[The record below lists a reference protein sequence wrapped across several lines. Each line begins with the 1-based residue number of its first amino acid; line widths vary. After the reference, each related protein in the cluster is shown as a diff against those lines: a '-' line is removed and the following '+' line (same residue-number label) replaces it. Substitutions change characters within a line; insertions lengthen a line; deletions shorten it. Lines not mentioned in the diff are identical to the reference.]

1 MNHVG
6 TLMKLATVSRLRS
19 FFLLCFLSFT
29 VIPSALAEQRN
40 SFGIGAT
47 YHSGIYYGQDGY
59 VEPYPLIDAEFGDFF
74 IKDKVIGWTGYRGE
88 NIEVALIASQNDF
101 YLDVDEI
108 SEDSQE
114 IYVGIENRDKAVEA
128 GFLYTYFSP
137 VGDITW
143 EYYKDFSDAH
153 GGMHNT
159 LRLARP
165 SGNPNRISFTPSIF
179 VHYYSSA
186 FNDYYYG
193 VSGADND
200 RGLAIVQQTRPDI
213 DEVEF
218 AAFRPVFEGA
228 NSGHLGVDIWI
239 KKAYTPNL
247 IGVAYAAWEEVL
259 GEVNNSSLVED
270 TARYTFRLG
279 VEYRL

>member
-1 MNHVG
+1 
-6 TLMKLATVSRLRS
+6 MKLAVSRLRS
-19 FFLLCFLSFT
+19 FLFLCFLSLFFT
-29 VIPSALAEQRN
+29 PFVSAEQRN

-47 YHSGIYYGQDGY
+47 YESGIYYGQDGY
-59 VEPYPLIDAEFGDFF
+59 VEPYPLIDAKLGDFF
-74 IKDKVIGWTGYRGE
+74 LKDKVLGWTGYRGE
-88 NIEVALIASQNDF
+88 NIEVALIASQNHF
-101 YLDVDEI
+101 FLDVDEI
-108 SEDSQE
+108 SEESQD
-114 IYVGIENRDKAVEA
+114 IFVGIENRDKAIEA

-143 EYYKDFSDAH
+143 EYYKDFSGKH

-193 VSGADND
+193 ISGEDNA
-200 RGLAIVQQTRPDI
+200 RGLAIVQANGRPDI
-213 DEVEF
+213 DEEEF
-218 AAFRPVFEGA
+218 EEFRPKFQGA
-228 NSGHLGVDIWI
+228 NSGHLGIDIWI

-279 VEYRL
+279 FEYRL